1 MCSQMKSSSAAAVL
15 FFAACAAGIF
25 FAASA
30 YAYDFSSYV
39 YESPSHT
46 MNASSETAGQWQKPD
61 LSQFSFQ
68 TSETFLQDRMA
79 ALADTYT
86 FRPAIQTFHAVDTT
100 AVAPAIS
107 IRQAAMVTP
116 VLTAHV
122 QTQVFQMPGQT
133 APATSAQPVSPAPAA
148 PVSPAPGPAVSPVI
162 PATGYVPATAPQI
175 NTNNAGEWTYSG
187 VDPAVLAMVRSGS
200 QQYVGQE
207 ISFTAGDREFSGVV
221 MAAEPNAMAVRADNS
236 AWFGLVTTSSD
247 ALTIFPLTLF
257 DEGTG
262 DLSSVEVL
270 EGGTALRMGG
280 TDYDGEYG
288 TVEFDIVTGKPL
300 VSEPSAQQLSE
311 LVLSLD
317 GVVYELVP
325 NSANGLNLMRINS
338 ISCENGTIVIND

>member
-61 LSQFSFQ
+61 VSRISFQ
-68 TSETFLQDRMA
+68 TAETFLQNRMA
-79 ALADTYT
+79 SLPDTYT
-86 FRPAIQTFHAVDTT
+86 FRAVLPTFRAVDTT
-100 AVAPAIS
+100 AAAAVIS
-107 IRQAAMVTP
+107 MRQAAMVTP
-116 VLTAHV
+116 DLTASIRS
-122 QTQVFQMPGQT
+122 QVFQISGAASTPT
-133 APATSAQPVSPAPAA
+133 VFPAPAA
-148 PVSPAPGPAVSPVI
+148 PVSPASGPAVSPVI
-162 PATGYVPATAPQI
+162 PAAGYVPALIPQI

-187 VDPAVLAMVRSGS
+187 VDRVVLAMVRSGS

-221 MAAEPNAMAVRADNS
+221 MAAEPNAMAVRAYNS

-262 DLSSVEVL
+262 DLASVEVL
-270 EGGTALRMGG
+270 NNGTVLRMGG
-280 TDYDGEYG
+280 TDYDGECG
-288 TVEFDIVTGKPL
+288 TVEFDIVTGAPL
-300 VSEPSAQQLSE
+300 VSEPTAQQMSE

-325 NSANGLNLMRINS
+325 NSANGLNLMRVNS
-338 ISCENGTIVIND
+338 ISCENGSIVIND